1 MLRVLGKEM
10 HLEASSKTT
19 QEETLE
25 VNLLRN
31 VQGLPE
37 EVQNLKRR
45 TAWGSS
51 IIHGSTGGG
60 SARGPLSRERMAG
73 RVRPHHGLAFCLQWQ
88 GWSHTW
94 YNIHEP

>member
-45 TAWGSS
+45 TAWG
-51 IIHGSTGGG
+51 
-60 SARGPLSRERMAG
+60 
-73 RVRPHHGLAFCLQWQ
+73 
-88 GWSHTW
+88 
-94 YNIHEP
+94 